1 MAVSTTTFA
10 QRMKLINSGK
20 TTSWTV
26 PGSGLADLRDER
38 SFLNKA
44 PVKMQKKSTQKRR
57 NPLMFVVALV
67 VGAIS
72 VIAARWIDFT
82 YFDTAMAFA
91 AEKGVDATSILGNL
105 PISLSLALAVL
116 ISLIATMVL
125 GLRSKVTLPLQMAGF
140 VGALLYE
147 AELVAFAPDVY
158 AKFYPQSWVADM
170 MANATLL
177 T

>member
-1 MAVSTTTFA
+1 MAVSTTTFT

-38 SFLNKA
+38 SFLKKA
-44 PVKMQKKSTQKRR
+44 PVNTQKKSTQKRR
-57 NPLMFVVALV
+57 NPLMFAVALA
-67 VGAIS
+67 VGAGS
-72 VIAARWIDFT
+72 VIASRWINFT
-82 YFDTAMAFA
+82 YFDTAAAFA
-91 AEKGVDATSILGNL
+91 AEKGVDAATLFGDL
-105 PISLSLALAVL
+105 PISLMLAVL
-116 ISLIATMVL
+116 ISLFATVVL
-125 GLRSKVTLPLQMAGF
+125 GLRSKTTLPLQMAGF